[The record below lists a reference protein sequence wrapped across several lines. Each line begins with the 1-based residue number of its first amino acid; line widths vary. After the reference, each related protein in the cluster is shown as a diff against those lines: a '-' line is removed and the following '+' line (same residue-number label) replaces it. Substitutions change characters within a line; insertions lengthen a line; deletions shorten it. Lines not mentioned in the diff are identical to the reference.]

1 MEMLAWHLPGL
12 GEHEE
17 AAEYFSQVARRAQ
30 SERNRG
36 RAALLQASLTFA
48 AKDERYGRQLMQR
61 LLEQTTRSPFRPAV
75 QKSAETFM
83 PELRPAPK
91 PQKK

>member
-1 MEMLAWHLPGL
+1 MEMLAWHLTGL

-17 AAEYFSQVARRAQ
+17 AAECFSQVARRAQ
-30 SERNRG
+30 SERNRV
-36 RAALLQASLTFA
+36 RASLLQASLTFA
-48 AKDERYGRQLMQR
+48 AKDERYGRQLMQS